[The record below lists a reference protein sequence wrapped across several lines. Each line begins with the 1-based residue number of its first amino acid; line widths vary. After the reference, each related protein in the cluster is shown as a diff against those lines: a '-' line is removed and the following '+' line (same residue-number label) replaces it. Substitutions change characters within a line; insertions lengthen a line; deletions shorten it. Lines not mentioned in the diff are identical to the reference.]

1 MHLPPFLLRV
11 LRLLGSLRLTVWLLA
26 LAIVMV
32 FFGTLDQVRIGIR
45 EAQSVYF
52 ESLLAFWTY
61 PPEWP
66 LGGILSHIPLPVPG
80 GYLIGPLLAV
90 NLVISHFMHFKIS
103 WRLAGISVIHLGVLM
118 LLVGQLMTNLLQEES
133 YMWLDEGE
141 RANYITS
148 FHEDE
153 LYLVRTTGEGRKGV
167 FSFPF
172 SELESGQVI
181 DPQAF
186 PFRVRIREV
195 FRNAEIQSVGR
206 APNLNRYG
214 VNRGIGQQF
223 QLGVT
228 PIASFRSDNQRDV
241 RTAVVEIL
249 HEDRTEGVWL
259 VSNVFEE
266 RFPEQEFE
274 IGGESYTVGLRFK
287 KTYLPFAITL
297 LDFEH
302 ERYPGT
308 NIPSN
313 FSSHV
318 QVEDLRTG
326 DEQETT
332 IYMNNPLRY
341 EGLTFYQASFA
352 KQDTAS
358 MFQVVRNPGWLM
370 PYIACTLVSLGLLYQ
385 FIWFAVRSMR
395 RSRK

>member
-11 LRLLGSLRLTVWLLA
+11 IRLLGSLRLTVWLLA

-80 GYLIGPLLAV
+80 GYLIGPILAV
-90 NLVISHFMHFKIS
+90 NLVISHFLHFKIS

-186 PFRVRIREV
+186 PFRVRVREV

-249 HEDRTEGVWL
+249 DEDRTEGVWL

-274 IGGESYTVGLRFK
+274 IGGASYTVGLRFK

-318 QVEDLRTG
+318 QVEDLRSG

-385 FIWFAVRSMR
+385 FVWFAVRSMR

>member
-66 LGGILSHIPLPVPG
+66 LGGILSHLPLPVPG

-90 NLVISHFMHFKIS
+90 NLVVSHFLHFKIS

-153 LYLVRTTGEGRKGV
+153 LYLVRTTEEGRRGV

-249 HEDRTEGVWL
+249 HEDQSEGVWL

-274 IGGESYTVGLRFK
+274 IDGKSYTVGLRFK

-297 LDFEH
+297 LDFTH

-318 QVEDLRTG
+318 EVEDLRTG

-385 FIWFAVRSMR
+385 FAWFALRSMR